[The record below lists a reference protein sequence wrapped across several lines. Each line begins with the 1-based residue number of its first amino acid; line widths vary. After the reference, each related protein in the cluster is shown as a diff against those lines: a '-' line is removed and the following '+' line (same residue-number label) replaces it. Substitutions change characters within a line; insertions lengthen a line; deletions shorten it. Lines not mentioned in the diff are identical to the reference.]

1 MKDEAIVLESR
12 KKKNNLTTEPGVSE
26 VSKDMGVMRK
36 EERKKNTHTTAKCL
50 APPLHVVWAYK
61 VLLGQRAY
69 RTEGQSGEGWPQ
81 GQWER
86 EPDKEGRVV
95 VSVKCQG
102 AVTEAPN

>member
-1 MKDEAIVLESR
+1 M
-12 KKKNNLTTEPGVSE
+12 
-26 VSKDMGVMRK
+26 
-36 EERKKNTHTTAKCL
+36 

-86 EPDKEGRVV
+86 ELDKEGRVV

-102 AVTEAPN
+102 AVTEAPNGGKAVAFNNEAVTDGLRRKRRTEVMVAIGVTGY